1 MLIGSFFEVFKLD
14 QTVLI
19 IPFHPQKL
27 YIMVNSRGIL
37 NKKGTNSR
45 VTTIIFLILKVNVLV
60 MVYPSIYKKVFFK
73 KSHKMYFIEF
83 TYLTKNI
90 V

>member
-1 MLIGSFFEVFKLD
+1 MLGGSFFEVFKLD

-27 YIMVNSRGIL
+27 YIMVISRGIL

-45 VTTIIFLILKVNVLV
+45 VTAIIFLILKVNVL
-60 MVYPSIYKKVFFK
+60 VYPSIYKKVFFK